1 MATTPV
7 APPAATAL
15 PGVLL
20 VVACDD
26 AAPVASKV
34 AASGEAGNSVA
45 SHGTGS
51 TVGKTGGTPED
62 VDDDDETTGVW
73 IIGVGGE
80 RFAGS

>member
-1 MATTPV
+1 M
-7 APPAATAL
+7 

-62 VDDDDETTGVW
+62 VDETTGVW